1 MRAAT
6 ISMSPPEQLGR
17 SFKAALAAMRRM
29 RGREP
34 RRPGELR
41 DAQYALLFSLVG
53 GSASSLTELAEAAD
67 LSPAAATEMLDALA
81 KAGLVQRVRSDHDRR
96 VVLSSLTERGLALV
110 QDRRRRMEP
119 RWNEAFAQFSDEDL
133 LTAAAVLDKLRQFF
147 DEIADERA

>member
-1 MRAAT
+1 
-6 ISMSPPEQLGR
+6 
-17 SFKAALAAMRRM
+17 
-29 RGREP
+29 
-34 RRPGELR
+34 
-41 DAQYALLFSLVG
+41 
-53 GSASSLTELAEAAD
+53 
-67 LSPAAATEMLDALA
+67 MLDALA

-119 RWNEAFAQFSDEDL
+119 RWNEAFAQFSEEDL